1 MFLTY
6 LTLISGISLSIIAA
20 GYSII
25 GLAALFAGAT
35 TAIYAMGGALEV
47 AKLVMASWLYNNWK
61 SPLLPKSIK
70 YYLTSAV
77 VILIF
82 ITSVGIFGF
91 LSKAHLDQVVPENN
105 NVLQIQIIDEQIEQR
120 QNTIS
125 RSQTQLEKMDELV
138 INTTEETS
146 WFSSS
151 SQRAID
157 ERNNQREERLLLEK
171 TIDESLNK
179 INELSDKKAGIRT
192 EQLKLEADLG
202 PIKYVAEFIYGD
214 EAENHFDK
222 AVRIIIIILIFVFDP
237 VAVLMLISANISFK
251 ERRMKSNSNLEN
263 YIEELKDN
271 NEDFKNLNDEVAE
284 ILAKQKKVWK
294 KEKEYEV
301 FIDSLTDE
309 ERASLSPDEIKL
321 KLSQIHTWRE
331 NEQLLEEEV
340 ADNDRYKNNV

>member
-25 GLAALFAGAT
+25 GLAALFAGAR

-47 AKLVMASWLYNNWK
+47 AKLVMASWLYNNWH

-91 LSKAHLDQVVPENN
+91 LSKAHLDQVVPESNN
-105 NVLQIQIIDEQIEQR
+105 KLQVQILDEQIEQR
-120 QNTIS
+120 QNVIN
-125 RSQTQLEKMDELV
+125 RSQLQLEKMDELI
-138 INTTEETS
+138 INQSEETS
-146 WFSSS
+146 FFSSS
-151 SQRAID
+151 SQRAIA

-171 TIDESLNK
+171 TIEESLNK

-237 VAVLMLISANISFK
+237 VAVLMLISANISLK
-251 ERRMKSNSNLEN
+251 ERRMKLEPET
-263 YIEELKDN
+263 IEGDP
-271 NEDFKNLNDEVAE
+271 NETVAE
-284 ILAKQKKVWK
+284 ILAKQKKIWK
-294 KEKEYEV
+294 KEREYER
-301 FIDSLTDE
+301 FMDTLTDE
-309 ERASLSPDEIKL
+309 EKATLSPDEIKL

-331 NEQLLEEEV
+331 
-340 ADNDRYKNNV
+340 DPNDKYKNNV

>member
-47 AKLVMASWLYNNWK
+47 AKLVMASWLYNNWN

-77 VILIF
+77 VVLIF

-91 LSKAHLDQVVPENN
+91 LSKAHLDQVVPESNN
-105 NVLQIQIIDEQIEQR
+105 ALQVQILDEQIEQR
-120 QNTIS
+120 QNVIN
-125 RSQTQLEKMDELV
+125 RSQLQLEKMDELV

-214 EAENHFDK
+214 EAVNHFDK

-251 ERRMKSNSNLEN
+251 ERRMLIGETF
-263 YIEELKDN
+263 EELEDN
-271 NEDFKNLNDEVAE
+271 NEDIKNIVQNKKDKLVKELVE
-284 ILAKQKKVWK
+284 IITANKKDWK
-294 KEKEYEV
+294 KDRDYKEFME
-301 FIDSLTDE
+301 SLTDE
-309 ERASLSPDEIKL
+309 ERAILSPDEIKL
-321 KLSQIHTWRE
+321 KLNQIHTWSE
-331 NEQLLEEEV
+331 G
-340 ADNDRYKNNV
+340 DDKYKNNV

>member
-6 LTLISGISLSIIAA
+6 LTLISGILISIIAA
-20 GYSII
+20 SYSII

-35 TAIYAMGGALEV
+35 TAIIAMGGALEV
-47 AKLVMASWLYNNWK
+47 GKLVIASWLYRNWHN
-61 SPLLPKSIK
+61 PLLPKSIK

-77 VILIF
+77 IVLVF

-105 NVLQIQIIDEQIEQR
+105 NKLQIEIIDKQIDQR
-120 QNTIS
+120 QKTID
-125 RSQTQLEKMDELV
+125 RSQYQLDKMDEL
-138 INTTEETS
+138 IITQSKESS

-151 SQRAID
+151 SQRAIT
-157 ERNNQREERLLLEK
+157 ERNNQKEERLLLEK
-171 TIDESLNK
+171 TIEESLNK
-179 INELSDKKAGIRT
+179 INELTDKKSGIQT

-237 VAVLMLISANISFK
+237 VAVLMLISANISLK
-251 ERRMKSNSNLEN
+251 ERRMRLEP
-263 YIEELKDN
+263 ETVEGDA
-271 NEDFKNLNDEVAE
+271 NETVAE
-284 ILAKQKKVWK
+284 ILAKQKKIWK
-294 KEKEYEV
+294 KEREYEQ
-301 FIDSLTDE
+301 FMESLTDE
-309 ERASLSPDEIKL
+309 EKATLSSDEIKL

-331 NEQLLEEEV
+331 
-340 ADNDRYKNNV
+340 DPNDKYKNNV

>member
-6 LTLISGISLSIIAA
+6 LILISGIALSIIAA

-47 AKLVMASWLYNNWK
+47 AKLVIASWLYNNWK
-61 SPLLPKSIK
+61 NPLLPKSIK

-77 VILIF
+77 IVLIF

-91 LSKAHLDQVVPENN
+91 LSKAHLDQVVPESNN
-105 NVLQIQIIDEQIEQR
+105 ALQVQILDEQIEQR
-120 QNTIS
+120 QKTID
-125 RSQTQLEKMDELV
+125 RSQKQLTRMDDLIETQS
-138 INTTEETS
+138 EESS

-151 SQRAID
+151 SQRAIT
-157 ERNNQREERLLLEK
+157 ERNNQKQERITLEE
-171 TIDESLNK
+171 TIEESLNK

-214 EAENHFDK
+214 EAVNHFDK

-251 ERRMKSNSNLEN
+251 ERRMLIGETF
-263 YIEELKDN
+263 EELEDN
-271 NEDFKNLNDEVAE
+271 NEDIKNIVQNKKDKLVKELVE
-284 ILAKQKKVWK
+284 IITANKKDWK
-294 KEKEYEV
+294 KDRDYKEFME
-301 FIDSLTDE
+301 SLTDE
-309 ERASLSPDEIKL
+309 ERAILSPDEIKL
-321 KLSQIHTWRE
+321 KLNQIHTWS
-331 NEQLLEEEV
+331 
-340 ADNDRYKNNV
+340 DSDDKYKNNV

>member
-105 NVLQIQIIDEQIEQR
+105 NALQIQIIDEQIEQR

-251 ERRMKSNSNLEN
+251 ERRMNQSSNLEN
-263 YIEELKDN
+263 YIEELEDN
-271 NEDFKNLNDEVAE
+271 NKDIKNLVQDRKDELVKELAE
-284 ILAKQKKVWK
+284 IITANKKDWK
-294 KEKEYEV
+294 KDRDYKKFME
-301 FIDSLTDE
+301 SLTDE
-309 ERASLSPDEIKL
+309 EKAILSPDEIKL
-321 KLSQIHTWRE
+321 KLNQIHTWS
-331 NEQLLEEEV
+331 
-340 ADNDRYKNNV
+340 DGDDKYKNNV

>member
-47 AKLVMASWLYNNWK
+47 AKLVMASWLYNNWN

-77 VILIF
+77 VILVF

-105 NVLQIQIIDEQIEQR
+105 NKLQIQILDEQIEQR
-120 QNTIS
+120 QKTIN
-125 RSQTQLEKMDELV
+125 RSQLQLEKMDELI
-138 INTTEETS
+138 INQSEETS
-146 WFSSS
+146 FFSSS
-151 SQRAID
+151 SQRAIA
-157 ERNNQREERLLLEK
+157 ERNNQKEERLSLEK

-214 EAENHFDK
+214 EAEDYFDE

-237 VAVLMLISANISFK
+237 VAVLMLISANISLREK
-251 ERRMKSNSNLEN
+251 RINEVEPEN
-263 YIEELKDN
+263 A
-271 NEDFKNLNDEVAE
+271 NDQVAE
-284 ILAKQKKVWK
+284 ILAKQKKIWK
-294 KEKEYEV
+294 KEREYEQ
-301 FIDSLTDE
+301 FMETLTDE
-309 ERASLSPDEIKL
+309 ERATLSPDEIKL

-331 NEQLLEEEV
+331 
-340 ADNDRYKNNV
+340 DPNDKYKNNV

>member
-6 LTLISGISLSIIAA
+6 LTLISGILISIIAA
-20 GYSII
+20 SYSII

-35 TAIYAMGGALEV
+35 TAIIAMGGALEV
-47 AKLVMASWLYNNWK
+47 GKLVIASWLYRNWHN
-61 SPLLPKSIK
+61 PLLPKSIK

-77 VILIF
+77 IVLVF

-105 NVLQIQIIDEQIEQR
+105 NKLQIEIIDKQIDQR
-120 QNTIS
+120 QKTID
-125 RSQTQLEKMDELV
+125 RSQYQLDKMDEL
-138 INTTEETS
+138 IITQSKESS

-151 SQRAID
+151 SQRAIT
-157 ERNNQREERLLLEK
+157 ERNNQKEERLLLEK
-171 TIDESLNK
+171 TIEESLNK
-179 INELSDKKAGIRT
+179 INELTDKKSGIQT

-237 VAVLMLISANISFK
+237 VAVLMLISANISLK
-251 ERRMKSNSNLEN
+251 ERRMRLEP
-263 YIEELKDN
+263 ETVEGDA
-271 NEDFKNLNDEVAE
+271 NETVAE
-284 ILAKQKKVWK
+284 ILAKQKKIWK
-294 KEKEYEV
+294 KEREYEQ
-301 FIDSLTDE
+301 FMESLTDE
-309 ERASLSPDEIKL
+309 EKATLSPDEIKL

-331 NEQLLEEEV
+331 
-340 ADNDRYKNNV
+340 DPNDKYKNNV

>member
-77 VILIF
+77 VVLIF

-105 NVLQIQIIDEQIEQR
+105 NALQIQIIDEQIEQR

-251 ERRMKSNSNLEN
+251 ERRMNQSSNLEN
-263 YIEELKDN
+263 YIEELEDN
-271 NEDFKNLNDEVAE
+271 NKDIKNLVQDRKDELVKELAE
-284 ILAKQKKVWK
+284 IITANKKDWK
-294 KEKEYEV
+294 KDRDYKKFME
-301 FIDSLTDE
+301 SLTDE
-309 ERASLSPDEIKL
+309 EKAILSPDEIKL
-321 KLSQIHTWRE
+321 KLNQIHTWSE
-331 NEQLLEEEV
+331 G
-340 ADNDRYKNNV
+340 DDKYKNNV

>member
-35 TAIYAMGGALEV
+35 SAIIAMGGALEV
-47 AKLVMASWLYNNWK
+47 AKLVMASWLYNNWH

-91 LSKAHLDQVVPENN
+91 LSKAHLDQVVPESNN
-105 NVLQIQIIDEQIEQR
+105 KLQVEILDEQIEQR
-120 QNTIS
+120 QKTIE
-125 RSQTQLEKMDELV
+125 RSQKQLTRMDDLIETQS
-138 INTTEETS
+138 EESS

-151 SQRAID
+151 SQKAIA

-171 TIDESLNK
+171 TIEESLNK
-179 INELSDKKAGIRT
+179 INELTDKKAGIKT

-237 VAVLMLISANISFK
+237 VAVLMLISANISLK
-251 ERRMKSNSNLEN
+251 ERRMNQQEPEN
-263 YIEELKDN
+263 V
-271 NEDFKNLNDEVAE
+271 NDQVAE

-294 KEKEYEV
+294 KEREYEQ
-301 FIDSLTDE
+301 FMNSLTE
-309 ERASLSPDEIKL
+309 EEKANLSPDEIKL

-331 NEQLLEEEV
+331 EY
-340 ADNDRYKNNV
+340 DDDKYKNNV

>member
-6 LTLISGISLSIIAA
+6 LTLISGISLSVIAA

-35 TAIYAMGGALEV
+35 SAIIAMGGALEV
-47 AKLVMASWLYNNWK
+47 AKLVMASWLYNNWH

-77 VILIF
+77 VILVF

-91 LSKAHLDQVVPENN
+91 LSKAHLDQVVPESNN
-105 NVLQIQIIDEQIEQR
+105 KLQVQILDEQIEQR
-120 QNTIS
+120 QNVIN
-125 RSQTQLEKMDELV
+125 RSQLQLEKMDELI
-138 INTTEETS
+138 INQSEETS
-146 WFSSS
+146 FFSSS
-151 SQRAID
+151 SQRAIA

-171 TIDESLNK
+171 TIEESLNK

-237 VAVLMLISANISFK
+237 VAVLMLISANISLK
-251 ERRMKSNSNLEN
+251 ERRMKLEPET
-263 YIEELKDN
+263 IEGDP
-271 NEDFKNLNDEVAE
+271 NETVAE
-284 ILAKQKKVWK
+284 ILAKQKKIWK
-294 KEKEYEV
+294 KEREYER
-301 FIDSLTDE
+301 FMDTLTDE
-309 ERASLSPDEIKL
+309 EKATLSPDEIKL

-331 NEQLLEEEV
+331 
-340 ADNDRYKNNV
+340 DPNDKYKNNV

>member
-47 AKLVMASWLYNNWK
+47 AKLVMASWLYNNWH

-91 LSKAHLDQVVPENN
+91 LSKAHLDQVVPESNN
-105 NVLQIQIIDEQIEQR
+105 KLQVQILDEQIEQR
-120 QNTIS
+120 QNVIN
-125 RSQTQLEKMDELV
+125 RSQLQLEKMDELI
-138 INTTEETS
+138 INQSEETS
-146 WFSSS
+146 FFSSS
-151 SQRAID
+151 SQRAIT

-171 TIDESLNK
+171 TIEESLNK

-251 ERRMKSNSNLEN
+251 ERRMRQEPEVVEGNA
-263 YIEELKDN
+263 
-271 NEDFKNLNDEVAE
+271 NETVAE
-284 ILAKQKKVWK
+284 ILAKQKKIWK
-294 KEKEYEV
+294 KEREYEQFV
-301 FIDSLTDE
+301 ESLSDE
-309 ERASLSPDEIKL
+309 ERATLSPDEIKL
-321 KLSQIHTWRE
+321 KLSQIHTWS
-331 NEQLLEEEV
+331 
-340 ADNDRYKNNV
+340 DGDDKYKNNV

>member
-6 LTLISGISLSIIAA
+6 LILISGIALSIIAA

-47 AKLVMASWLYNNWK
+47 AKLVIASWLYNNWK
-61 SPLLPKSIK
+61 NPLLPKSIK

-77 VILIF
+77 IVLIF

-91 LSKAHLDQVVPENN
+91 LSKAHLDQVVPESNN
-105 NVLQIQIIDEQIEQR
+105 ALQVQILDEQIEQR
-120 QNTIS
+120 QKTID
-125 RSQTQLEKMDELV
+125 RSQKQLTRMDDLIETQS
-138 INTTEETS
+138 EESS

-151 SQRAID
+151 SQRAIT
-157 ERNNQREERLLLEK
+157 ERNNQKQERITLEE
-171 TIDESLNK
+171 TIEESLNK

-214 EAENHFDK
+214 EAVNHFDK

-251 ERRMKSNSNLEN
+251 ERRMLIGETF
-263 YIEELKDN
+263 EELEDN
-271 NEDFKNLNDEVAE
+271 NEDIKNLVQDRKDELVKELVE
-284 ILAKQKKVWK
+284 IITANKKDWK
-294 KEKEYEV
+294 KDRDYKEFME
-301 FIDSLTDE
+301 SLTDE
-309 ERASLSPDEIKL
+309 ERAILSPDEIKL
-321 KLSQIHTWRE
+321 KLNQIHTWS
-331 NEQLLEEEV
+331 
-340 ADNDRYKNNV
+340 DSDDKYKNNV

>member
-47 AKLVMASWLYNNWK
+47 AKLVMASWLYNNWN

-77 VILIF
+77 VVLIF

-91 LSKAHLDQVVPENN
+91 LSKAHLDQVVPESNN
-105 NVLQIQIIDEQIEQR
+105 KLQVQILDEQIEQR
-120 QNTIS
+120 QKTID
-125 RSQTQLEKMDELV
+125 RSQKQLTRMDDLIETQS
-138 INTTEETS
+138 EESS

-151 SQRAID
+151 SQRAIT
-157 ERNNQREERLLLEK
+157 ERNNQKQERISLEE
-171 TIDESLNK
+171 TIEESLNK

-192 EQLKLEADLG
+192 EQLKIEADLG

-214 EAENHFDK
+214 EAVNHFDK

-251 ERRMKSNSNLEN
+251 ERRMLIGETF
-263 YIEELKDN
+263 EELEDN
-271 NEDFKNLNDEVAE
+271 NEDIKNIVQNKKDKLVKELVE
-284 ILAKQKKVWK
+284 IITANKKDWK
-294 KEKEYEV
+294 KDRDFKEFME
-301 FIDSLTDE
+301 SLTDE
-309 ERASLSPDEIKL
+309 ERAILSPDEIKL
-321 KLSQIHTWRE
+321 KLNQIHTWSE
-331 NEQLLEEEV
+331 G
-340 ADNDRYKNNV
+340 DDKYKNNV

>member
-35 TAIYAMGGALEV
+35 SAIIAMGGALEV
-47 AKLVMASWLYNNWK
+47 AKLVMASWLYNNWH

-91 LSKAHLDQVVPENN
+91 LSKAHLDQVVPESNN
-105 NVLQIQIIDEQIEQR
+105 KLQVEILDEQIEQR
-120 QNTIS
+120 QKTIE
-125 RSQTQLEKMDELV
+125 RSQKQLTRMDDLIETQS
-138 INTTEETS
+138 EETS
-146 WFSSS
+146 WFGSS
-151 SQRAID
+151 SQKAIA
-157 ERNNQREERLLLEK
+157 ERNNQREERLILEK
-171 TIDESLNK
+171 TIEESLNK
-179 INELSDKKAGIRT
+179 INELTDKKAGIKT

-237 VAVLMLISANISFK
+237 VAVLMLISANISLK
-251 ERRMKSNSNLEN
+251 ERRMNQQEPEN
-263 YIEELKDN
+263 V
-271 NEDFKNLNDEVAE
+271 NDQVAE

-294 KEKEYEV
+294 KEREYEQ
-301 FIDSLTDE
+301 FMNSLTE
-309 ERASLSPDEIKL
+309 EEKANLSPDEIKL

-331 NEQLLEEEV
+331 EY
-340 ADNDRYKNNV
+340 DDDKYKNNV

>member
-35 TAIYAMGGALEV
+35 SAIIAMGGALEV
-47 AKLVMASWLYNNWK
+47 AKLVMASWLYNNWH

-105 NVLQIQIIDEQIEQR
+105 NALQIQIIDEQIGQR

-251 ERRMKSNSNLEN
+251 ERRMRQEPEVVEGNA
-263 YIEELKDN
+263 
-271 NEDFKNLNDEVAE
+271 NETVAE
-284 ILAKQKKVWK
+284 ILAKQKKIWK
-294 KEKEYEV
+294 KEREYEQFV
-301 FIDSLTDE
+301 ESLSDE
-309 ERASLSPDEIKL
+309 ERATLSPDEIKL
-321 KLSQIHTWRE
+321 KLSQIHTWS
-331 NEQLLEEEV
+331 
-340 ADNDRYKNNV
+340 DGDDKYKNNV

>member
-6 LTLISGISLSIIAA
+6 LTLISGISLSVIAA

-35 TAIYAMGGALEV
+35 SAIIAMGGALEV
-47 AKLVMASWLYNNWK
+47 AKLVMASWLYNNWH

-91 LSKAHLDQVVPENN
+91 LSKAHLDQVVPESNN
-105 NVLQIQIIDEQIEQR
+105 KLQVQILDEQIEQR
-120 QNTIS
+120 QNVIN
-125 RSQTQLEKMDELV
+125 RSQLQLEKMDELI
-138 INTTEETS
+138 INQSEETS
-146 WFSSS
+146 FFSSS
-151 SQRAID
+151 SQRAIA

-171 TIDESLNK
+171 TIEESLNK

-222 AVRIIIIILIFVFDP
+222 AVRIIIIILIFVFDT
-237 VAVLMLISANISFK
+237 VAVLMLISANISLK
-251 ERRMKSNSNLEN
+251 ERRMKLEPET
-263 YIEELKDN
+263 IEGDP
-271 NEDFKNLNDEVAE
+271 NETVAE
-284 ILAKQKKVWK
+284 ILAKQKKIWK
-294 KEKEYEV
+294 KEREYER
-301 FIDSLTDE
+301 FMDTLTDE
-309 ERASLSPDEIKL
+309 EKATLSPDEIKL

-331 NEQLLEEEV
+331 
-340 ADNDRYKNNV
+340 DPNDKYKNNV

>member
-6 LTLISGISLSIIAA
+6 LTLISGISLSVIAA

-35 TAIYAMGGALEV
+35 SAIIAMGGALEV
-47 AKLVMASWLYNNWK
+47 AKLVMASWLYNNWH

-91 LSKAHLDQVVPENN
+91 LSKAHLDQVVPESNN
-105 NVLQIQIIDEQIEQR
+105 KLQVQILDEQIEQR
-120 QNTIS
+120 QNVIN
-125 RSQTQLEKMDELV
+125 RSQLQLEKMDELI
-138 INTTEETS
+138 INQSEETS
-146 WFSSS
+146 FFSSS
-151 SQRAID
+151 SQRAIA

-171 TIDESLNK
+171 TIEESLNK

-237 VAVLMLISANISFK
+237 VAVLMLISANISLK
-251 ERRMKSNSNLEN
+251 ERRIRQEPE
-263 YIEELKDN
+263 IVEGDA
-271 NEDFKNLNDEVAE
+271 NETVAE
-284 ILAKQKKVWK
+284 ILAKQKKIWK
-294 KEKEYEV
+294 KEREYER
-301 FIDSLTDE
+301 FMDTLTDE
-309 ERASLSPDEIKL
+309 EKATLSPDEIKL

-331 NEQLLEEEV
+331 
-340 ADNDRYKNNV
+340 DPNDKYKNNV

>member
-77 VILIF
+77 IILIF

-105 NVLQIQIIDEQIEQR
+105 NALQIQIIDEQIEQR

-179 INELSDKKAGIRT
+179 INELSDKKAGIKT

-202 PIKYVAEFIYGD
+202 PIKYVAEFIYGN

-251 ERRMKSNSNLEN
+251 ERRMNQSSNLEN
-263 YIEELKDN
+263 YIEELEDN
-271 NEDFKNLNDEVAE
+271 NKDIKNLVQNRKDELVKELAE
-284 ILAKQKKVWK
+284 IITANKKDWK
-294 KEKEYEV
+294 KDRDYKKFME
-301 FIDSLTDE
+301 SLTDE
-309 ERASLSPDEIKL
+309 EKAILSPDEIKL
-321 KLSQIHTWRE
+321 KLNQIHTWSE
-331 NEQLLEEEV
+331 G
-340 ADNDRYKNNV
+340 DDKYKNNV

>member
-6 LTLISGISLSIIAA
+6 FTLISGISLSVIAA

-35 TAIYAMGGALEV
+35 SAIIAMGGALEV
-47 AKLVMASWLYNNWK
+47 AKLVMASWLYNNWH

-91 LSKAHLDQVVPENN
+91 LSKAHLDQVVPESNN
-105 NVLQIQIIDEQIEQR
+105 KLQVQILDEQIEQR
-120 QNTIS
+120 QNVIN
-125 RSQTQLEKMDELV
+125 RSQLQLEKMDELI
-138 INTTEETS
+138 INQSEETS
-146 WFSSS
+146 FFSSS
-151 SQRAID
+151 SQRAIA

-171 TIDESLNK
+171 TIEESLNK

-237 VAVLMLISANISFK
+237 VAVLMLISANISLK
-251 ERRMKSNSNLEN
+251 ERRMKLEPET
-263 YIEELKDN
+263 IEGDP
-271 NEDFKNLNDEVAE
+271 NETVAE
-284 ILAKQKKVWK
+284 ILAKQKKIWK
-294 KEKEYEV
+294 KEREYER
-301 FIDSLTDE
+301 FMDTLTDE
-309 ERASLSPDEIKL
+309 EKATLSPDEIKL

-331 NEQLLEEEV
+331 
-340 ADNDRYKNNV
+340 DPNDKYKNNV

>member
-6 LTLISGISLSIIAA
+6 LILISGIALSIIAA

-47 AKLVMASWLYNNWK
+47 AKLVIASWLYNNWK
-61 SPLLPKSIK
+61 NPLLPKSIK

-77 VILIF
+77 IVLIF

-91 LSKAHLDQVVPENN
+91 LSKAHLDQVVPESNN
-105 NVLQIQIIDEQIEQR
+105 ALQVQILDEQIEQR
-120 QNTIS
+120 QKTID
-125 RSQTQLEKMDELV
+125 RSQKQLTRMDDLIETQS
-138 INTTEETS
+138 EESS

-151 SQRAID
+151 SQRAIT
-157 ERNNQREERLLLEK
+157 ERNNQKQERISLEE
-171 TIDESLNK
+171 TIEESLNK

-192 EQLKLEADLG
+192 EQLKIEADLG

-214 EAENHFDK
+214 EAVNHFDK

-251 ERRMKSNSNLEN
+251 ERRMLIGETF
-263 YIEELKDN
+263 EELEDN
-271 NEDFKNLNDEVAE
+271 NEDIKNIVQNKKDKLVKELVE
-284 ILAKQKKVWK
+284 IITANKKDWK
-294 KEKEYEV
+294 KDRDYKEFME
-301 FIDSLTDE
+301 SLTDE
-309 ERASLSPDEIKL
+309 ERAILSPDEIKL
-321 KLSQIHTWRE
+321 KLNQIHTWS
-331 NEQLLEEEV
+331 
-340 ADNDRYKNNV
+340 DSDDKYKNNV

>member
-105 NVLQIQIIDEQIEQR
+105 NALQIQIIDEQIGQR

-251 ERRMKSNSNLEN
+251 ERRMRQEPEVVEGNA
-263 YIEELKDN
+263 
-271 NEDFKNLNDEVAE
+271 NETVAE
-284 ILAKQKKVWK
+284 ILAKQKKIWK
-294 KEKEYEV
+294 KEREYEQFV
-301 FIDSLTDE
+301 ESLSDE
-309 ERASLSPDEIKL
+309 ERATLSPDEIKL
-321 KLSQIHTWRE
+321 KLSQIHTWS
-331 NEQLLEEEV
+331 
-340 ADNDRYKNNV
+340 DGDDKYKNNV

>member
-35 TAIYAMGGALEV
+35 SAIIAMGGALEV
-47 AKLVMASWLYNNWK
+47 AKLVMASWLYNNWH

-91 LSKAHLDQVVPENN
+91 LSKAHLDQVVPESNN
-105 NVLQIQIIDEQIEQR
+105 KLQVEILDEQIEQR
-120 QNTIS
+120 QKTIE
-125 RSQTQLEKMDELV
+125 RSQKQLTRMDDLIETQS
-138 INTTEETS
+138 EESS

-151 SQRAID
+151 SQKAIA

-171 TIDESLNK
+171 TIEESLNK
-179 INELSDKKAGIRT
+179 INELTDKKAGIRT

-237 VAVLMLISANISFK
+237 VAVLMLISANISLK
-251 ERRMKSNSNLEN
+251 ERRMNQQEPEN
-263 YIEELKDN
+263 A
-271 NEDFKNLNDEVAE
+271 NDQVAE

-294 KEKEYEV
+294 KEREYEQ
-301 FIDSLTDE
+301 FMNSLTE
-309 ERASLSPDEIKL
+309 EEKANLSPDEIKL

-331 NEQLLEEEV
+331 EY
-340 ADNDRYKNNV
+340 DDDKYKNNV

>member
-105 NVLQIQIIDEQIEQR
+105 NALQIQIIDEQIEQR

-251 ERRMKSNSNLEN
+251 ERRMRQEPEVVEGNA
-263 YIEELKDN
+263 
-271 NEDFKNLNDEVAE
+271 NETVAE
-284 ILAKQKKVWK
+284 ILAKQKKIWK
-294 KEKEYEV
+294 KEREYEQFV
-301 FIDSLTDE
+301 ESLSDE
-309 ERASLSPDEIKL
+309 ERATLSPDEIKL
-321 KLSQIHTWRE
+321 KLSQIHTWS
-331 NEQLLEEEV
+331 
-340 ADNDRYKNNV
+340 DGDDKYKNNV

>member
-35 TAIYAMGGALEV
+35 SAIIAMGGALEV
-47 AKLVMASWLYNNWK
+47 AKLVMASWLYNNWH

-105 NVLQIQIIDEQIEQR
+105 NALQIQIIDEQIEQR

-237 VAVLMLISANISFK
+237 VAVLMLISANISLK
-251 ERRMKSNSNLEN
+251 ERRMKLEPET
-263 YIEELKDN
+263 IEGDP
-271 NEDFKNLNDEVAE
+271 NETVAE
-284 ILAKQKKVWK
+284 ILAKQKKIWK
-294 KEKEYEV
+294 KEREYER
-301 FIDSLTDE
+301 FMDTLTDE
-309 ERASLSPDEIKL
+309 EKATLSPDEIKL

-331 NEQLLEEEV
+331 
-340 ADNDRYKNNV
+340 DPNDKYKNNV

>member
-6 LTLISGISLSIIAA
+6 LTLISGISLSVIAA

-35 TAIYAMGGALEV
+35 SAIIAMGGALEV
-47 AKLVMASWLYNNWK
+47 AKLVMASWLYNNWH

-91 LSKAHLDQVVPENN
+91 LSKAHLDQVVPESNN
-105 NVLQIQIIDEQIEQR
+105 KLQVQILDEQIEQR
-120 QNTIS
+120 QNVIN
-125 RSQTQLEKMDELV
+125 RSQLQLEKMDELI
-138 INTTEETS
+138 INQSEETS
-146 WFSSS
+146 FFSSS
-151 SQRAID
+151 SQRAIA

-171 TIDESLNK
+171 TIEESLNK

-237 VAVLMLISANISFK
+237 VAVLMLISANISLK
-251 ERRMKSNSNLEN
+251 ERRMILEPET
-263 YIEELKDN
+263 IEGDP
-271 NEDFKNLNDEVAE
+271 NETVAE
-284 ILAKQKKVWK
+284 ILAKQKKIWK
-294 KEKEYEV
+294 KEREYER
-301 FIDSLTDE
+301 FMDTLTDE
-309 ERASLSPDEIKL
+309 EKATLSPDEIKL

-331 NEQLLEEEV
+331 
-340 ADNDRYKNNV
+340 DPNDKYKNNV

>member
-61 SPLLPKSIK
+61 NPLLPKSIK

-105 NVLQIQIIDEQIEQR
+105 NALQIQIIDEQIEQR

-179 INELSDKKAGIRT
+179 INELSDKKAGIKT

-202 PIKYVAEFIYGD
+202 PIKYVAEFIYGN

-251 ERRMKSNSNLEN
+251 ERRMRQEPEVVEGNA
-263 YIEELKDN
+263 
-271 NEDFKNLNDEVAE
+271 NETVAE
-284 ILAKQKKVWK
+284 ILAKQKKIWK
-294 KEKEYEV
+294 KEREYEQFV
-301 FIDSLTDE
+301 ESLSDE
-309 ERASLSPDEIKL
+309 ERATLSPDEIKL
-321 KLSQIHTWRE
+321 KLSQIHTWS
-331 NEQLLEEEV
+331 
-340 ADNDRYKNNV
+340 DGDDKYKNNV

>member
-6 LTLISGISLSIIAA
+6 LILISGIALSIIAA

-47 AKLVMASWLYNNWK
+47 AKLVIASWLYNNWK
-61 SPLLPKSIK
+61 NPLLPKSIK

-77 VILIF
+77 VVLIF

-91 LSKAHLDQVVPENN
+91 LSKAHLDQVVPESNN
-105 NVLQIQIIDEQIEQR
+105 ALQVQILDEQIEQR
-120 QNTIS
+120 QKTID
-125 RSQTQLEKMDELV
+125 RSQKQLTRMDDLIETQS
-138 INTTEETS
+138 EESS

-151 SQRAID
+151 SQRAIT
-157 ERNNQREERLLLEK
+157 ERNNQKQERITLEE
-171 TIDESLNK
+171 TIEESLNK

-214 EAENHFDK
+214 EAVNHFDK

-251 ERRMKSNSNLEN
+251 ERRMLIGETF
-263 YIEELKDN
+263 EELEDN
-271 NEDFKNLNDEVAE
+271 NEDIKNIVQNKKDKLVKELVE
-284 ILAKQKKVWK
+284 IITANKKDWK
-294 KEKEYEV
+294 KDRDYKEFME
-301 FIDSLTDE
+301 SLTDE
-309 ERASLSPDEIKL
+309 ERAILSPDEIKL
-321 KLSQIHTWRE
+321 KLNQIHTWS
-331 NEQLLEEEV
+331 
-340 ADNDRYKNNV
+340 DSDDKYKNNV